1 MQIRTDLAIEICHDI
16 LSHNSKAEGIECKKG
31 LCGPMVSEEVHIQN
45 EKGEKLTGKPAG
57 RYLTLNTG
65 KLWLDDREL
74 FREKVLAFREFLA
87 PLLER
92 HLKGNGSVLVVGLGN
107 RSITADAVGPAAV
120 KSLLVTRHLRVERP
134 AIFEDLGLWNVCAI
148 TPGVLGQTG
157 IESAHIV
164 KGVTE
169 HIKPEAIIVIDALA
183 SRDLDRLVSTI
194 QISDT
199 GLCPGSGIGN
209 GRPALN
215 ERELGVPVIS
225 IGTPT
230 VVDAATLAADAIR
243 QFTGDDLDAEEIRRE
258 WSRNPLNFFVT
269 PKETDQIINVMGTF
283 IGYGINL
290 ALNRSLTFED
300 MLTLV
305 G

>member
-16 LSHNSKAEGIECKKG
+16 LSHNSKFKGIKCKKG
-31 LCGPMVSEEVHIQN
+31 RCGPMVSEEVHVQN
-45 EKGEKLTGKPAG
+45 EDGEKLTGKPIG

-74 FREKVLAFREFLA
+74 FREKVLAFREVLT
-87 PLLER
+87 PLLEE
-92 HLKGNGSVLVVGLGN
+92 HLKGKGSVLVVGLGN
-107 RSITADAVGPAAV
+107 RSITSDAVGPAAI
-120 KSLLVTRHLRVERP
+120 KSLLVTRHLRTERP

-157 IESAHIV
+157 IESSHIV
-164 KGVTE
+164 KGVAE

-183 SRDLDRLVSTI
+183 SRDLDRLVSTV
-194 QISDT
+194 QVSDT
-199 GLCPGSGIGN
+199 GLCPGSGIGV

-215 ERELGVPVIS
+215 KNELGVPVIS

-243 QFTGDDLDAEEIRRE
+243 HFTGDDFDAEKIRKE

-283 IGYGINL
+283 IGYAINL
-290 ALNRSLTFED
+290 SLNRSLTYED